1 MKLISEKLKQFNY
14 LTSEIDAVYH
24 KAALKFGLSDS
35 AMMILYAVCSNGESS
50 PISDIYKLFGVRKQT
65 INSALRKLEAEGIVY
80 LELLQGKKKNIRLT
94 EKGKML
100 AENTV
105 VRLIRAE
112 SDILNSWPKS
122 EWEQYIGLTK
132 RYLTAF
138 QDKIGEF

>member
-1 MKLISEKLKQFNY
+1 MNPVSEEIKQFNY

-50 PISDIYKLFGVRKQT
+50 PLSNIYKLFGVRKQT

-80 LELLQGKKKNIRLT
+80 LELFQGKKKNICLT
-94 EKGKML
+94 ERGKRL
-100 AENTV
+100 AENTA
-105 VRLIRAE
+105 VRLLKAE
-112 SDILNSWPKS
+112 SDILNSWSKS
-122 EWEQYIGLTK
+122 EWEQYVELTK

-138 QDKIGEF
+138 QDKIEEL